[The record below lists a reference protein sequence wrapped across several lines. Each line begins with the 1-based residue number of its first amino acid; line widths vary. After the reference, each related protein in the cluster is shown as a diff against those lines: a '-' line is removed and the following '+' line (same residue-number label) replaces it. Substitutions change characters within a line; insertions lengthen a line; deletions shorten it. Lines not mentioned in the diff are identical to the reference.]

1 MGIEAVFESTKLVYV
16 PYLHDITTSKLILM
30 SNKPMCFI
38 APWVQVCLTLTMIIS
53 IMKLNTNLIK
63 L

>member
-1 MGIEAVFESTKLVYV
+1 MGIEPVFESTKLVYV

-38 APWVQVCLTLTMIIS
+38 AQWVQVCPLTIPLALANPTY
-53 IMKLNTNLIK
+53 KE
-63 L
+63 